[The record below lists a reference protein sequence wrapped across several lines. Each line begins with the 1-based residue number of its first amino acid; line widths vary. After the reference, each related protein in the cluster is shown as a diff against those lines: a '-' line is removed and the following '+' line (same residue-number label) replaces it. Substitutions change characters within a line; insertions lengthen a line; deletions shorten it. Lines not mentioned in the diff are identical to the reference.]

1 MLETS
6 ELSLEDYCFASKA
19 RNSDGPGKYR
29 HVVDAMRTSAWFH
42 ALRMRIGA
50 KSTYEME
57 KVLEPGAFGVDES
70 GTAYKHN
77 KWRGYRLGKH
87 TPSPALVQAIEQLHP
102 GTLHVFDHVLWDTL
116 RPSFTL
122 AHHHLLNR
130 LGPTASKI
138 LSSPQPRKK
147 NGTLRGDLIERV
159 ERLAELD
166 GFACLVTLLR
176 DAINAKNDTDV
187 EHLSLALCRFA
198 IAAGPLLYSLGI
210 AGPFADY
217 INGHLLCRAIADG
230 RVHCLNAHDYLLRAK
245 LSARIVYAA
254 EGNENC
260 RFTYPEKLDFILD
273 VLRGRYGDRL
283 AQDLTPIRSTA
294 VMDSISK

>member
-1 MLETS
+1 VLETS
-6 ELSLEDYCFASKA
+6 ELSLEDYCFASKT

-29 HVVDAMRTSAWFH
+29 HVVDAMRTCAWFH

-57 KVLEPGAFGVDES
+57 KVLEPGSFGVDDS
-70 GTAYKHN
+70 GTAYKRN

-87 TPSPALVQAIEQLHP
+87 TPSPALVQAVEQLHP

-116 RPSFTL
+116 RPGCTL

-138 LSSPQPRKK
+138 LSSPQ
-147 NGTLRGDLIERV
+147 LRRQDGSLRTDFVARV
-159 ERLAELD
+159 ERVADLD

-176 DAINAKNDTDV
+176 NAINVNDAA
-187 EHLSLALCRFA
+187 EAQHLSLALCRST
-198 IAAGPLLYSLGI
+198 IASGPLLYSLGI
-210 AGPFADY
+210 AGPLADY
-217 INGHLLCRAIADG
+217 INGHFLCRATAEG
-230 RVHCLNAHDYLLRAK
+230 GGYGLNAHDFLLRAK
-245 LSARIVYAA
+245 LSARLIYVA

-260 RFTYPEKLDFILD
+260 RFTFPEKVDFILD
-273 VLRGRYGDRL
+273 VLHGRYGDSL
-283 AQDLTPIRSTA
+283 AQDILPMRSA
-294 VMDSISK
+294 AP

>member
-42 ALRMRIGA
+42 ALRMRTGA

-57 KVLEPGAFGVDES
+57 KALEPGSFGIDDS
-70 GTAYKHN
+70 GTAYKRN

-87 TPSPALVQAIEQLHP
+87 TPRPVLVLAMEHLQP
-102 GTLHVFDHVLWDTL
+102 GTQPIFDHVLWETL
-116 RPSFTL
+116 RQGSTL
-122 AHHHLLNR
+122 THHHLLNR
-130 LGPTASKI
+130 LGPAARNILASSQ
-138 LSSPQPRKK
+138 LRKQ
-147 NGTLRGDLIERV
+147 NGDIRADFVARLERV
-159 ERLAELD
+159 ADLD
-166 GFACLVTLLR
+166 GFACLLALLR
-176 DAINAKNDTDV
+176 NAINANHDADAQ
-187 EHLSLALCRFA
+187 HLSLALCRSA

-217 INGHLLCRAIADG
+217 INSNFLSHTSLNG
-230 RVHCLNAHDYLLRAK
+230 RRYELNAYDYLQRAK
-245 LSARIVYAA
+245 LSASIVYAA

-260 RFTYPEKLDFILD
+260 RFTYAEKVDFILD
-273 VLRGRYGDRL
+273 VLHGHRGDRL
-283 AQDLTPIRSTA
+283 AVDIVPMPSTA
-294 VMDSISK
+294 P

>member
-87 TPSPALVQAIEQLHP
+87 TPSPVLVQAIEQLHP

-116 RPSFTL
+116 RPGCTL

-138 LSSPQPRKK
+138 LSSPQ
-147 NGTLRGDLIERV
+147 LRRQDGSLRTDFVARV
-159 ERLAELD
+159 ERVADLD

-176 DAINAKNDTDV
+176 DAINVNDAA
-187 EHLSLALCRFA
+187 EAQHLSLALCRST
-198 IAAGPLLYSLGI
+198 IASGPLLYSLGI
-210 AGPFADY
+210 AGPLADY
-217 INGHLLCRAIADG
+217 INGHFLSRAAAAG
-230 RVHCLNAHDYLLRAK
+230 GGYGLNAQDFLLRAK

-260 RFTYPEKLDFILD
+260 RFTYTEKVDFILD
-273 VLRGRYGDRL
+273 VLHGRYGDRL
-283 AQDLTPIRSTA
+283 AKGLAPTLT
-294 VMDSISK
+294 